1 MFWKLDVYLDVFV
14 LHCTAVEMYF
24 RANMLA
30 YELLQV
36 QENSAR
42 AHQHGPCCTTRAP
55 VLIFCIG
62 NTGRV
67 AAHGHPC

>member
-14 LHCTAVEMYF
+14 LLCTVVERYF

-36 QENSAR
+36 QEFPGSR
-42 AHQHGPCCTTRAP
+42 SSTRA
-55 VLIFCIG
+55 VLIH
-62 NTGRV
+62 TGTRV
-67 AAHGHPC
+67 DLLDG

>member
-36 QENSAR
+36 QEKIWYA
-42 AHQHGPCCTTRAP
+42 
-55 VLIFCIG
+55 LI

-67 AAHGHPC
+67 EQHGHPC

>member
-24 RANMLA
+24 RANTLA

-36 QENSAR
+36 QEFPGSR
-42 AHQHGPCCTTRAP
+42 SSTRA
-55 VLIFCIG
+55 VLIH
-62 NTGRV
+62 TGTRV
-67 AAHGHPC
+67 DLLDG